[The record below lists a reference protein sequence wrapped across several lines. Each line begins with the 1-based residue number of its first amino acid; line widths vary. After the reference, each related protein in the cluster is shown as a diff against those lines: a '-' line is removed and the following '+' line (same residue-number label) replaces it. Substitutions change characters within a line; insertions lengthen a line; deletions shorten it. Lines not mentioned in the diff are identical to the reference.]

1 MGWWALILT
10 LFGLWI
16 LSMAANQT
24 LGGMV
29 HGFLLCGIAVTLIRT
44 WQGSQATMVNPPRRA
59 KRPAS
64 TADRHR
70 AADA

>member
-1 MGWWALILT
+1 MAWWALILT

-29 HGFLLCGIAVTLIRT
+29 HGFLLCGIAITLVRT
-44 WQGSQATMVNPPRRA
+44 WQGAQPPAVNPPRLG

-64 TADRHR
+64 SGDRHR
-70 AADA
+70 AEGA